1 MSSRD
6 EYVRKMQAKLEE
18 WNNDIDT
25 LSVKANEVSGDLKKE
40 YSEQIAAL
48 KAKQAVA
55 LEKIEEMQKSGESAW
70 KDLKAGADL
79 AWTAIGE
86 AVDSAKS
93 RFKSNS

>member
-18 WNNDIDT
+18 WNSDIDT
-25 LSVKANEVSGDLKKE
+25 LAAKAGEVSGDLKTE
-40 YSEQIAAL
+40 YNEQIAAL
-48 KAKQAVA
+48 KVKQAA
-55 LEKIEEMQKSGESAW
+55 AREKIEEMQKSGESAW
-70 KDLKAGADL
+70 KDLKAGIDL

-93 RFKSNS
+93 RFK

>member
-18 WNNDIDT
+18 LNADIDK
-25 LSVKANEVSGDLKKE
+25 LAARANAVSADLRSE
-40 YSEQIAAL
+40 YNEEMAAL

-55 LEKIEEMQKSGESAW
+55 RQKMEEMQKSGESAW
-70 KDLKAGADL
+70 QDLKAGVDM

-86 AVDSAKS
+86 SIDSAKS
-93 RFKSNS
+93 RFK